1 MKLNIENKILIPFV
15 LLFFISLSVLLLIS
29 FRNDYNFI
37 INNSFRYMDNKLNEF
52 EISFNE
58 NDLLNE
64 EEMINDIKNV
74 KLTNFIIVKDGDVIF
89 NNTSFDIN
97 LNEVNAEKEN
107 GKIKHFIGENYLLSF
122 MEYDFFSWTVLI
134 LEDKNELLSF
144 FYESYK
150 YNILAS
156 IIFLTFSLQI
166 TIFISANI
174 TKPIKKL
181 VGFCEVISDGQ
192 YSEKIDLKRND
203 EIGQLG
209 IAFNQMVGKLDT
221 SINEL
226 VNMKNYNEDILKYID
241 KGIITF
247 NSDKSIIS
255 KNPFAIQTIIETKNY
270 LNNRNSFMDIVNK
283 SIELTYKEKKSN
295 DNLFEFTKKVD
306 GDIKYYDFYTSIM
319 WGENRNINGY
329 ICSFNNVT
337 ERKKLES
344 RIQRLDRLATAG
356 TLASGVAH
364 EIRNPLTGMR
374 TSIQV
379 LKRRL
384 KENLTG
390 NNEIMFERLIKEI
403 DRINKLI
410 SDLLNYSKRVDSK
423 LQKVKVFQSVSDTL
437 ALLDGELKRKNIKTL
452 IDCEDSEITFLIDPS
467 QFNQIL
473 LNLIK
478 NSVDAIEHENG
489 EISVK
494 MNYIDN
500 LKNGAELI
508 INDNGSGISNELIKK
523 VFDPFFTT
531 KSSGTGLG
539 LSVVHELVYQN
550 GGEINIQS
558 IVGKGTTVSLY
569 FKTGGISNE

>member
-1 MKLNIENKILIPFV
+1 MKLNIENKMLIPFV

-58 NDLLNE
+58 NNLLNE
-64 EEMINDIKNV
+64 EEMINEIKNI
-74 KLTNFIIVKDGDVIF
+74 KLTNFIIVKDDDVIF
-89 NNTSFDIN
+89 NNTSFDID

-122 MEYDFFSWTVLI
+122 MEYDFFNWTVLI
-134 LEDKNELLSF
+134 LEDKNELLTL

-209 IAFNQMVGKLDT
+209 IAFNQMVGKLDM

-226 VNMKNYNEDILKYID
+226 VNIKNYNEDILKYID

-247 NSDKSIIS
+247 NSNKSIIS
-255 KNPFAIQTIIETKNY
+255 KNPFAIQTIIEAKNY
-270 LNNRNSFMDIVNK
+270 LNNGMSFMDIVNK
-283 SIELTYKEKKSN
+283 SIELTYNEKRSN
-295 DNLFEFTKKVD
+295 DNLFEFTKVVD

-319 WGENRNINGY
+319 WGENRKINGY

-384 KENLTG
+384 KESLTG

-410 SDLLNYSKRVDSK
+410 SDLLNYSKIVDSK
-423 LQKVKVFQSVSDTL
+423 LEKVKIYKNVSDTL
-437 ALLDGELKRKNIKTL
+437 ALLDGELKRKNIKIL
-452 IDCEDSEITFLIDPS
+452 LDCEDSEITFLIDVS

-473 LNLIK
+473 LNLLK
-478 NSVDAIEHENG
+478 NSVDAIEHQNG

-508 INDNGSGISNELIKK
+508 IKDNGSGISNDLIEK

-531 KSSGTGLG
+531 KLSGTGLG

-558 IVGKGTTVSLY
+558 IVDQGTTVSLY
-569 FKTGGISNE
+569 FKTGGISNA